1 VKVVAYL
8 THPLTPRD
16 PRDITARGNNVA
28 MAVEWVRWASAH
40 TNWAIS
46 APWLVDVM
54 AGHDDELRRPR
65 ALVDQMAHLVRCDV
79 LILVGGEITV
89 NMMVQYEFAKKR
101 GMPIVDATVLG
112 RKPPDEGTRPPG
124 TRIDWTNWLISIA
137 TGPIMPLV
145 PA

>member
-16 PRDITARGNNVA
+16 HRDITARGNNVA
-28 MAVEWVRWASAH
+28 RAVDWVRWVSAN

-65 ALVDQMAHLVRCDV
+65 ALVDQLAHLVRCDAV
-79 LILVGGEITV
+79 ILVGGDVSV

-101 GMPIVDATVLG
+101 GMPIVDATILG
-112 RKPPDEGTRPPG
+112 PSPPADGVRPPG
-124 TRIDWTNWLISIA
+124 RTDWTNWLNSIA
-137 TGPIMPLV
+137 TGPIVPLV
-145 PA
+145 AT